1 MCCRKALLKAL
12 ELGLDLQVLNLA
24 ANALIPQSLLLVKK
38 GLRKVELCFDLG
50 QTRLDYA
57 VVELY

>member
-1 MCCRKALLKAL
+1 MKAL

-24 ANALIPQSLLLVKK
+24 ANALIPQALLLVKK